1 MLPDFRP
8 LQEALL
14 NRPNASSIA
23 LGLCLLAAMMEGFDI
38 ASMGVTAPRMMPA
51 LGLARPEA
59 GLAFSASLLGLF
71 FGAAIAGPLSDRM
84 GRKPVLVAS
93 MTVFGL
99 FSLATAA
106 ATNLPGLLTVRALT
120 GLGLGGAMPM
130 LIAMSSELARPDRR
144 ALTVGMITAG
154 LPLGGALAGLLA
166 RTDPAQHDWRLVF
179 VVGGIAPLVLAV
191 LVWRLMPET
200 GVRAGADRSG
210 PSDSAAWKALFSRGR
225 LLQTLCLWISYAA
238 IALVLH
244 LFLNWLPVMLV
255 DRGITASS
263 AAGVAT
269 LFNLG
274 GAAGGLLIGLAIDR
288 LGARWPLTSV
298 FAALVLVLLALAAP
312 SGSLTLVSLLAF
324 AAGLFIMAGQ
334 FGLYAIGPRYYADE
348 VRGAG
353 VGAAVAAGR
362 LGSVIGPAAAG
373 QMLGAGASGG
383 SVVLFTAPIVVAAA
397 VAALILTVVGK
408 RA

>member
-1 MLPDFRP
+1 M
-8 LQEALL
+8 

-23 LGLCLLAAMMEGFDI
+23 LGLCLLAAMVEGFDI

-51 LGLARPEA
+51 LGLTRPEA

-71 FGAAIAGPLSDRM
+71 FGAAFAGPLSDRI

-93 MTVFGL
+93 MAVFGL

-106 ATNLPGLLTVRALT
+106 ATNLPGLLSVRALT

-130 LIAMSSELARPDRR
+130 LIAMSSELARPDRQ

-166 RTDPAQHDWRLVF
+166 RADMAQDDWRLVF
-179 VVGGIAPLVLAV
+179 VVGGLAPLILAA
-191 LVWRLMPET
+191 LVWRLLPET
-200 GVRAGADRSG
+200 RIRARADGNGMDPGGPGLSG
-210 PSDSAAWKALFSRGR
+210 TTALKALFARDR

-244 LFLNWLPVMLV
+244 LFLNWLPVLLV
-255 DRGITASS
+255 DRGVTASA

-274 GAAGGLLIGLAIDR
+274 GATGGLLIGLAIDR
-288 LGARWPLTSV
+288 LGPRWPLASV
-298 FAALVLVLLALAAP
+298 FAALVAVLLALASP
-312 SGSLTLVSLLAF
+312 SGSSATLSLLAF
-324 AAGLFIMAGQ
+324 AAGLLIMAGQ
-334 FGLYAIGPRYYADE
+334 FGLYAIGPLYYADE

-362 LGSVIGPAAAG
+362 LGSVIGPVAAG

-383 SVVLFTAPIVVAAA
+383 SIVQFTAPIVVAAA
-397 VAALILTVVGK
+397 VAALILTAVGK

>member
-1 MLPDFRP
+1 
-8 LQEALL
+8 
-14 NRPNASSIA
+14 
-23 LGLCLLAAMMEGFDI
+23 
-38 ASMGVTAPRMMPA
+38 V
-51 LGLARPEA
+51 
-59 GLAFSASLLGLF
+59 GLF
-71 FGAAIAGPLSDRM
+71 FGAAFAGPLSDRI
-84 GRKPVLVAS
+84 GRRPVLVVS
-93 MTVFGL
+93 MAVFGL
-99 FSLATAA
+99 FSLATAVA
-106 ATNLPGLLTVRALT
+106 ANLPALLIIRTLT

-130 LIAMSSELARPDRR
+130 LIAMGSELARSDRQ
-144 ALTVGMITAG
+144 AMTVGMITAG

-166 RTDPAQHDWRLVF
+166 RSDLAQDDWRLVF
-179 VVGGIAPLVLAV
+179 VVGGLAPLILAV
-191 LVWRLMPET
+191 LVWRFMPET
-200 GVRAGADRSG
+200 ARQAQPAGGGTDPGG
-210 PSDSAAWKALFSRGR
+210 PRLTGAAAMRALFARGR

-269 LFNLG
+269 LFNIG
-274 GAAGGLLIGLAIDR
+274 GATGGLLIGLAIDR
-288 LGARWPLTSV
+288 LGPRWPLASV
-298 FAALVLVLLALAAP
+298 FAALVAVLVVLAAP
-312 SGSLTLVSLLAF
+312 SSSPATLSLLAF
-324 AAGLFIMAGQ
+324 AAGLLIMAGQ
-334 FGLYAIGPRYYADE
+334 FGLYAIGPWYYADE

-362 LGSVIGPAAAG
+362 LGSVIGPVVAG

>member
-1 MLPDFRP
+1 M
-8 LQEALL
+8 
-14 NRPNASSIA
+14 I
-23 LGLCLLAAMMEGFDI
+23 EGFDI

-51 LGLARPEA
+51 LGLTRPEA

-71 FGAAIAGPLSDRM
+71 FGAAIAGPLSDRI

-93 MTVFGL
+93 MAVFGL

-106 ATNLPGLLTVRALT
+106 AGNLPALLSVRALT

-130 LIAMSSELARPDRR
+130 LIAMSSELARSDRQ
-144 ALTVGMITAG
+144 ALSVGMVTAG
-154 LPLGGALAGLLA
+154 LPLGGALVGLLA
-166 RTDPAQHDWRLVF
+166 RSDLAQDDWRLVF
-179 VVGGIAPLVLAV
+179 VVGGIAPLLLAV
-191 LVWRLMPET
+191 LVWRFMPET
-200 GVRAGADRSG
+200 AGRVR
-210 PSDSAAWKALFSRGR
+210 SAAHEPGPGGAGLSGSAALSALFARSR

-244 LFLNWLPVMLV
+244 LFLNWLPVLLV
-255 DRGITASS
+255 DRGISARA

-288 LGARWPLTSV
+288 LGPRWPLAAV
-298 FAALVLVLLALAAP
+298 FAALVAVLLVLASPTHSFAVL
-312 SGSLTLVSLLAF
+312 GLLAF
-324 AAGLFIMAGQ
+324 VAGLLIMAGQ
-334 FGLYAIGPRYYADE
+334 FGLYAIGPRCYADD

-362 LGSVIGPAAAG
+362 LGSVIGPVAAG
-373 QMLGAGASGG
+373 QMLGAGAGGG
-383 SVVLFTAPIVVAAA
+383 SVVLFTAPIVLAAA
-397 VAALILTVVGK
+397 LAALVLTGAGR

>member
-1 MLPDFRP
+1 M
-8 LQEALL
+8 
-14 NRPNASSIA
+14 I
-23 LGLCLLAAMMEGFDI
+23 EGFDI

-51 LGLARPEA
+51 LGLNRPEA

-71 FGAAIAGPLSDRM
+71 FGAAIAGPLSDRI

-93 MTVFGL
+93 MAVFGL

-106 ATNLPGLLTVRALT
+106 AGNLPALLSVRALT

-130 LIAMSSELARPDRR
+130 LIAMSSELARSDRQ
-144 ALTVGMITAG
+144 ALSVGMVTAG
-154 LPLGGALAGLLA
+154 LPLGGALVGLLA
-166 RTDPAQHDWRLVF
+166 RSDLAQDDWRLVF
-179 VVGGIAPLVLAV
+179 VVGGIAPLLLAL
-191 LVWRLMPET
+191 LVWRFMPET
-200 GVRAGADRSG
+200 AGRVRSAGHEPGPGGPGLSG
-210 PSDSAAWKALFSRGR
+210 SAALSALFARSR

-244 LFLNWLPVMLV
+244 LFLNWLPVLLV
-255 DRGITASS
+255 DRGISARA

-288 LGARWPLTSV
+288 LGPRWPLAAV
-298 FAALVLVLLALAAP
+298 FAALVAVLLVLASPTHSFAVL
-312 SGSLTLVSLLAF
+312 GLLAF
-324 AAGLFIMAGQ
+324 VAGLLIMAGQ
-334 FGLYAIGPRYYADE
+334 FGLYAIGPRCYADD

-353 VGAAVAAGR
+353 VGTAVAAGR
-362 LGSVIGPAAAG
+362 LGSVIGPVAAG
-373 QMLGAGASGG
+373 QMLGAGAGGG
-383 SVVLFTAPIVVAAA
+383 SVVLFTAPIVL
-397 VAALILTVVGK
+397 VAALAALVLTGAGR

>member
-1 MLPDFRP
+1 MTRP
-8 LQEALL
+8 SQT
-14 NRPNASSIA
+14 SIA
-23 LGLCLLAAMMEGFDI
+23 LGLCLLAAMIEGFDI

-51 LGLARPEA
+51 LGLSRPEA
-59 GLAFSASLLGLF
+59 GLAFSASLMGLF
-71 FGAAIAGPLSDRM
+71 FGAAIAGPLSDRI
-84 GRKPVLVAS
+84 GRKPVLVVA
-93 MTVFGL
+93 MMVFGL

-106 ATNLPGLLTVRALT
+106 AADLPVLLTVRALT

-130 LIAMSSELARPDRR
+130 LIAMSSELSRPDRR

-166 RTDPAQHDWRLVF
+166 RTDLAQDDWRLVF
-179 VVGGIAPLVLAV
+179 VVGGAAPLVLAV
-191 LVWRLMPET
+191 LVGRFMPET
-200 GVRAGADRSG
+200 REQARLPGDETDLAGPGLSG
-210 PSDSAAWKALFSRGR
+210 ATALRALFAKDR
-225 LLQTLCLWISYAA
+225 LLATLCLWISYAA

-244 LFLNWLPVMLV
+244 LFLNWLPVLLV
-255 DRGITASS
+255 DRGIQANS

-269 LFNLG
+269 VFNLG
-274 GAAGGLLIGLAIDR
+274 GATGGLLIGLAIDR
-288 LGARWPLTSV
+288 LGPRWPLASV
-298 FAALVLVLLALAAP
+298 FAALVAVLLVLAAP
-312 SGSLTLVSLLAF
+312 SSSLVTLSLLAF
-324 AAGLFIMAGQ
+324 AAGLLIMAGQ
-334 FGLYAIGPRYYADE
+334 FGLYAIGPWYYADA

-362 LGSVIGPAAAG
+362 LGSVLGPVAAG

-397 VAALILTVVGK
+397 LAALILTGLAR